1 MSSGRMKADVI
12 TEVSVARVGTHHL
25 PSTWIV
31 QMRETMGC
39 GVMW

>member
-12 TEVSVARVGTHHL
+12 TEVSIARVGTHHL
-25 PSTWIV
+25 PSWIV